1 MKKILSAVV
10 LCLCLLSCKKDT
22 SDDQVTIQV
31 GGLLSLTGNWSTLGL
46 TSQEAMN
53 LALKEVNNEMENTGS
68 RYRFATTFFDTKLD
82 TALVQA
88 GMREAHRNGVRYIIG
103 PQSSAEVDAVRNF
116 AEANG
121 MLVVSQGSTAGTLAL
136 PGDAIFRFCPSDAAE
151 GSAMARTIYASG
163 RRALITVARNDAG
176 NKGLQESV
184 GATFQS
190 LGGTV
195 DPIPPYAPTTIDFSA
210 LLADIKSRIRQHTT
224 QLGAEKVGVYLAC
237 FDGVKD
243 IFRQA
248 AADPVLS
255 SVHWYGGDGIT
266 QSSALVSD
274 AVAASFATAVELF
287 APSFGLP
294 QQAHPALGAVSAA
307 IKSKTGLEPDAYALA
322 AYDALFVIAR
332 TVAAFPDPP
341 QDFTKVKETF
351 QREANHFFGL
361 TGPLYLN
368 AAGDRSVGSFDYWG
382 VVKEDGSYTWKKV
395 GKSL

>member
-1 MKKILSAVV
+1 MKKILSAVA

-82 TALVQA
+82 TTLVQA

-121 MLVVSQGSTAGTLAL
+121 MLVVSQGSTAGVLAL

-184 GATFQS
+184 GTTFQS

-195 DPIPPYAPTTIDFSA
+195 DQIPPYAPTITNFSA
-210 LLADIKSRIRQHTT
+210 LLADVKSRIQQHSAHV
-224 QLGAEKVGVYLAC
+224 GAEKVGVYLAC

-266 QSSALVSD
+266 QSNVLVSD
-274 AVAASFATAVELF
+274 AVAASFATAVQLF

-307 IKSKTGLEPDAYALA
+307 IKNKTGLEPDAYALA

-332 TVAAFPDPP
+332 TVAAFPEPP

-351 QREANHFFGL
+351 QREATHFFGL

-382 VVKEDGSYTWKKV
+382 VEKENGSYTWKKV
-395 GKSL
+395 GKAL

>member
-1 MKKILSAVV
+1 
-10 LCLCLLSCKKDT
+10 
-22 SDDQVTIQV
+22 
-31 GGLLSLTGNWSTLGL
+31 
-46 TSQEAMN
+46 MN